1 MASTTHNYCSRH
13 DPFRHMFLY
22 YRKLR
27 AARKASHFYPYSTPE
42 SGRMHRNFARQLWA
56 ISGHLQVTLLGAP
69 RFGSNDVHEP
79 RPLRGRALSGIRGT
93 DHNPQGQA
101 AQSSF
106 RPDPLFSASRIKY
119 LTRRYS
125 AAPGSTSNWRKFFK
139 CVCGAGAPSAGKAL
153 RLRTRGQSKRTIESH
168 HRTKRGGKN
177 GCTCSR

>member
-1 MASTTHNYCSRH
+1 
-13 DPFRHMFLY
+13 MFLY

-27 AARKASHFYPYSTPE
+27 AARKASAFPSLHAQLKIYSTPE

-125 AAPGSTSNWRKFFK
+125 AAP
-139 CVCGAGAPSAGKAL
+139 
-153 RLRTRGQSKRTIESH
+153 
-168 HRTKRGGKN
+168 
-177 GCTCSR
+177 